1 MNTLTTTTTKTKA
14 EMDAELDTY
23 FNVANQSTTVTTS
36 VPIIVKKPTISTTFE
51 RNYDIDPRINYS
63 GGGYGSKS
71 DDYNRQSASS
81 YLPSYSSSDSY
92 YQPRLPIQPRFPI
105 QSPTQYNPYSHNHH
119 DSTFFSQVK
128 YGNHSSKKI
137 ADIIVDKFRD
147 RDHIICIDWMKNKK
161 CELKDCPFLHDIHY
175 TFKSLICLDW
185 DKNNNCRFE
194 SNKCRFA
201 HGNQDPFYKNN
212 RAVEPRHQLLSRIN
226 RASEFTSY
234 TSGRARSRSR
244 ERDVNRDHRY

>member
-1 MNTLTTTTTKTKA
+1 MNNLTTTKTKVQ
-14 EMDAELDTY
+14 MDAELDAY
-23 FNVANQSTTVTTS
+23 FKGANPVSTLTSS
-36 VPIIVKKPTISTTFE
+36 VPIIVKKPTTSTTFE
-51 RNYDIDPRINYS
+51 SNYDTDPRINY
-63 GGGYGSKS
+63 GAGAGAGAGGYGSS
-71 DDYNRQSASS
+71 SNDYNRH
-81 YLPSYSSSDSY
+81 YVPPPSYHSHSLLSPSQAPFNTSY
-92 YQPRLPIQPRFPI
+92 IPRAH
-105 QSPTQYNPYSHNHH
+105 SHHH
-119 DSTFFSQVK
+119 DQSFFSQVK

-161 CELKDCPFLHDIHY
+161 CEIKDCPFLHDIHF

-185 DKNNNCRFE
+185 DRNNNCRFE

-201 HGNQDPFYKNN
+201 HGTQDPFYKNN

-234 TSGRARSRSR
+234 TSGQSRARSRSR
-244 ERDVNRDHRY
+244 ERDLDRDRRY